1 MLVIVM
7 SEEILILRDLADEE
21 LNKLSEDILLE
32 LRDIYIRDGVLYRTT
47 VKGLLEA
54 EYQYKGFN

>member
-32 LRDIYIRDGVLYRTT
+32 LRDIYIRDGPVSYNSKRITGSRIS
-47 VKGLLEA
+47 V
-54 EYQYKGFN
+54 QRV